1 MRGTKV
7 KKAPFIFSV
16 YSLKGGS
23 AKTSTAVNLA
33 ASFASSGHHILYV
46 DMDPQAHGA
55 QRFGMSKGQIAEQS
69 IVGAIQK
76 KTSFESLVFKSE
88 SENIDVIAGG
98 STLRDLVRLHETD
111 KHRAYL
117 LAPVLKTD
125 HLSRYDIILIDTDGK
140 TGPLIESALAVSHGY
155 IAPCPPEKDPINDLG
170 ETIHLANQ
178 MTDVINPGLDLLGV
192 VITRYDSKLSVH
204 KEYYR
209 QLSEAAAQGNI
220 RVFKSVIPL
229 SNAVPNSGSL
239 NQTLLQYQSTL
250 IRKAAL
256 PVTEAHHRLA
266 QEIENLIPA
275 YTNRLPLALRNNERE
290 RINPVPVLDLTNV
303 GSATRQ

>member
-1 MRGTKV
+1 M

-33 ASFASSGHHILYV
+33 ASFAASGYKILYV
-46 DMDPQAHGA
+46 DMDPQSHGA
-55 QRFGMSKGQIAEQS
+55 QRFGMSKQQIAERS
-69 IVGAIQK
+69 IAQAMQK
-76 KTSFESLVFKSE
+76 RAPFDSMVFHSKSD
-88 SENIDVIAGG
+88 NINVIAGG
-98 STLRDLVRLHETD
+98 SALRDLVRLHETD

-117 LAPVLKTD
+117 LAPVLKSD
-125 HLSRYDIILIDTDGK
+125 CLLKYDIALIDTDGK

-220 RVFKSVIPL
+220 RVF
-229 SNAVPNSGSL
+229 
-239 NQTLLQYQSTL
+239 
-250 IRKAAL
+250 
-256 PVTEAHHRLA
+256 
-266 QEIENLIPA
+266 
-275 YTNRLPLALRNNERE
+275 
-290 RINPVPVLDLTNV
+290 
-303 GSATRQ
+303 